1 MFNIVIAAPGV
12 DLGELGPL
20 YFDVCLV
27 LEPFYAHRC
36 IDLHQRDVDA
46 PRDIV
51 LGSAPEGPSA
61 PIEADDYRSEEAG
74 EGS

>member
-1 MFNIVIAAPGV
+1 MLTRRVA
-12 DLGELGPL
+12 L
-20 YFDVCLV
+20 
-27 LEPFYAHRC
+27 
-36 IDLHQRDVDA
+36 
-46 PRDIV
+46 V